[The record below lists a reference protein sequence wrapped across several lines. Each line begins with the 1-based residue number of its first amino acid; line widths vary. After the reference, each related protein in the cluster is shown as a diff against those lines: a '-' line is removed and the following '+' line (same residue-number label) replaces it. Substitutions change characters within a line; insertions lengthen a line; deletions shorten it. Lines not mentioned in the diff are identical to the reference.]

1 MPERQRLRESNLE
14 HCPVVLGSATPSVD
28 AYYQAQNGTYRLFEL
43 NSRYEN
49 RQMPKVYSVDL
60 RKELKQG
67 NRSILSSILQ
77 EKIEERLKKKEQI
90 MLFLESSRICGI
102 FLFAVP
108 VEQ

>member
-1 MPERQRLRESNLE
+1 MERIG
-14 HCPVVLGSATPSVD
+14 C
-28 AYYQAQNGTYRLFEL
+28 FEL

-90 MLFLESSRICGI
+90 MLFLNRRGYAGF
-102 FLFAVP
+102 FLLPFLWNSDEMSP
-108 VEQ
+108 L

>member
-1 MPERQRLRESNLE
+1 M
-14 HCPVVLGSATPSVD
+14 AM
-28 AYYQAQNGTYRLFEL
+28 YWLFEL

-90 MLFLESSRICGI
+90 MLFLNRRGYAG
-102 FLFAVP
+102 FLPFLWDRDEMSP
-108 VEQ
+108 L